1 MWNNIF
7 HYIFYSSEGL
17 LVKSL
22 NNLLKSFENV
32 IREDPLRIEIK
43 SEKELCRRFI
53 YLIEIFLKFFS
64 PRMIKVN
71 NLIFFLN
78 YIEI

>member
-7 HYIFYSSEGL
+7 HYIFYASEGL

-22 NNLLKSFENV
+22 NNLLKSFEHV

-71 NLIFFLN
+71 NLIIF
-78 YIEI
+78 